1 MVTVGRDGTVV
12 GERLAPET
20 GRRDGEERESAHA
33 TQVLLSI
40 HTSTCTFDSTTPIAQ
55 SRAFAHCLPT
65 PLPSVARRRSWSRRR
80 EESTPPAPA
89 KVSSPCT
96 TVNKGGFE
104 VEAVV

>member
-1 MVTVGRDGTVV
+1 MV

-20 GRRDGEERESAHA
+20 GRRDGEERESTHA

-40 HTSTCTFDSTTPIAQ
+40 HPSTCTFDSTTPIAQ